1 MKKIPK
7 LFIALFFASA
17 ILSSCSSGNKTNPD
31 FLTPI
36 SIDIPDEIK
45 EDRELVDL
53 VKSSEKAINE
63 FSDNIEQL
71 ALDSKDILD
80 TKEEDQT
87 LMDGLKVAQL
97 MLQFASNSSQMA
109 ETLEKFNTYVEAR
122 LSQGGIND
130 EQQKALETVAKAFEK
145 RINQID
151 EKYDEYFDEGQD
163 K

>member
-71 ALDSKDILD
+71 ALDSKDLFE

-109 ETLEKFNTYVEAR
+109 ETLEKFNTYVV
-122 LSQGGIND
+122 SQGGIND